1 MKDIISCKHP
11 DISYDN
17 SDCSWK
23 CLSCGVQFMYYHQLI
38 REGRNEMKKMYSVEE
53 NKKIENGKSRIV
65 NPELDAA
72 EGVYE
77 NEDLPNKEEVDQ
89 PVKTFGSSV
98 SKAPEYR
105 PAEPKDIIYD
115 NMIQI
120 RSDKDPYFKDIRV
133 VTVLNPSDS
142 FKAFIGNDGKTYGL
156 EFSFVKVKK

>member
-1 MKDIISCKHP
+1 
-11 DISYDN
+11 
-17 SDCSWK
+17 
-23 CLSCGVQFMYYHQLI
+23 
-38 REGRNEMKKMYSVEE
+38 MKKMYSVEE

-65 NPELDAA
+65 NIDTSDTDK
-72 EGVYE
+72 GVVAVSGE
-77 NEDLPNKEEVDQ
+77 TGDCEVEEFLAGDLPDKEEVDQ

-98 SKAPEYR
+98 NKAPEYR

-120 RSDKDPYFKDIRV
+120 RLDKDPYIKDIRI

-142 FKAFIGNDGKTYGL
+142 YKAFIGNDGKTYGL